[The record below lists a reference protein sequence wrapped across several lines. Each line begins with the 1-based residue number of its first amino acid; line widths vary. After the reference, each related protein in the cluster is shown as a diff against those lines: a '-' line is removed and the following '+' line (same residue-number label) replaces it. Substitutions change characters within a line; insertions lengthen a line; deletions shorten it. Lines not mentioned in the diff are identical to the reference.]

1 MNSQPPAI
9 CARAMSARAALLA
22 AVDANDP
29 HAVVVALRL
38 AGSSPSGE
46 FFGEELIDYASDCIH
61 RQDNAEALKLILPAL
76 NPGDLQSSLHA
87 CALYGSAKCVAFLL
101 GHLDDQADCSAALLA
116 ACEQGHVECVKLLMG
131 VGDPKANDSRA
142 LHVATGHGHADIV
155 ELLIP
160 VSDPRAMDSRALGWA
175 ANGQP
180 ECLKLLIPFSDPK
193 ARHSLALRW
202 ASHHGQLEC
211 VQLLLPLS
219 DPSDCGADGLD
230 GEFDDSLTAL
240 ELAKARGH
248 QAVAGTIEAFVLAL
262 REALE
267 LARELPEA
275 GSSAVRAPGFGFG
288 RAL

>member
-1 MNSQPPAI
+1 MSIQSPAI
-9 CARAMSARAALLA
+9 CARATSARAALLC

-29 HAVVVALRL
+29 HTVVVALRL
-38 AGSSPSGE
+38 AENSPLRE
-46 FFGEELIDYASDCIH
+46 FFGEDLIDNASDLIE
-61 RQDNAEALKLILPAL
+61 RQDAVEALTLLLPAL
-76 NPGDLQSSLHA
+76 NPEDLQSSLHA
-87 CALYGSAKCVAFLL
+87 CAFYGSAKCVGFLL

-116 ACEQGHVECVKLLMG
+116 ACEQGHVKCVKLLMG

-219 DPSDCGADGLD
+219 DPSDCGAEGLD
-230 GEFDDSLTAL
+230 GEFDETLTAL

-248 QAVAGTIEAFVLAL
+248 QTVAGTIEAFVLA
-262 REALE
+262 RSEALE

-275 GSSAVRAPGFGFG
+275 GSSAVRAPGLGFG